1 LRFEGADIHQ
11 GEAAR
16 SEMAKT
22 SVAVPASVP
31 DARGKGRRLNPSRR
45 EAAWGFVFVGP
56 WIIGFLLFT
65 IGPLIASLIFS
76 LTDFDL
82 VRPEAVRFV
91 GLDNYAR
98 LTSDP
103 LVLQGLVVTA
113 KFAILAIP
121 VTTIGSLG
129 VAILV
134 NSPRL
139 FGRSVF
145 RTLFY
150 MPIQI
155 PLVASTLV
163 WISFLNPETGWLN
176 GLLGLVGIGG
186 PNWTNDAS
194 WVYAALTLIGLWGI
208 GNFMLV
214 NLAGLQSVPTEL
226 YEAARIDGAGPWS
239 MFRRITIPL
248 MSPIL
253 LYNLVISLITTFQY
267 FTQAYVLTNGRG
279 DPNNAT
285 LFINLDL
292 FREAFVNNHM
302 GYASAIGWLLFTIV
316 LAMTLILFVVA
327 RRRVYYA
334 GGGA

>member
-1 LRFEGADIHQ
+1 MATTQSGT
-11 GEAAR
+11 AAAPVR
-16 SEMAKT
+16 L
-22 SVAVPASVP
+22 
-31 DARGKGRRLNPSRR
+31 ARGGRRGLSPSRR
-45 EAAWGFVFVGP
+45 EAAWGLVFVGP
-56 WIIGFLLFT
+56 WIVGFLLFT
-65 IGPLIASLIFS
+65 VGPLIASFIFS
-76 LTDFDL
+76 LTDFNL
-82 VRPEAVRFV
+82 VRPEAVRYV
-91 GLDNYAR
+91 GADNYVR
-98 LTSDP
+98 LASDP
-103 LVLQGLVVTA
+103 LVIQGLVATA
-113 KFAILAIP
+113 KFALLAIP
-121 VTTIGSLG
+121 ATMIGSLA
-129 VAILV
+129 VAVLV

-163 WISFLNPETGWLN
+163 WVGFLNTETGWLN
-176 GLLGLVGIGG
+176 GLLSLVGIAG
-186 PNWTNDAS
+186 PDWLNSAT

-208 GNFMLV
+208 GNFMLIS
-214 NLAGLQSVPTEL
+214 LAGLQSVPTEL
-226 YEAARIDGAGPWS
+226 YEAARIDGAGPWG

-248 MSPIL
+248 ISPIL

-316 LAMTLILFVVA
+316 LILTVVLFAFA

-334 GGGA
+334 GGEA

>member
-1 LRFEGADIHQ
+1 M
-11 GEAAR
+11 
-16 SEMAKT
+16 S
-22 SVAVPASVP
+22 
-31 DARGKGRRLNPSRR
+31 PSRR
-45 EAAWGFVFVGP
+45 EAFWGIVFIGP

-65 IGPLIASLIFS
+65 IGPLIASLVLSF
-76 LTDFDL
+76 TDFDL
-82 VRPEAVRFV
+82 VRPEAVRFI
-91 GLDNYAR
+91 GLDNYSRMAG
-98 LTSDP
+98 DP
-103 LVLQGLVVTA
+103 LVVTGLVVTF
-113 KFAILAIP
+113 KFAIIAIP
-121 VTTIGSLG
+121 VTMIASLWI
-129 VAILV
+129 ALLV

-139 FGRSVF
+139 FGRNVF

-163 WISFLNPETGWLN
+163 WIGFLNTETGWLN
-176 GLLGLVGIGG
+176 KLLGIVGLPG
-186 PNWTNDAS
+186 PDWINTAT
-194 WVYAALTLIGLWGI
+194 WVYPALTLIGLWGI
-208 GNFMLV
+208 GNFMLI

-226 YEAARIDGAGPWS
+226 YEAARIDGAGGWT

-253 LYNLVISLITTFQY
+253 LYNLVIALITTFQY

-292 FREAFVNNHM
+292 YREAFVYNHM
-302 GYASAIGWLLFTIV
+302 GYASAIGWLLFAIV
-316 LAMTLILFVVA
+316 LALTVVLFFFA

-334 GGGA
+334 GGDA

>member
-1 LRFEGADIHQ
+1 
-11 GEAAR
+11 
-16 SEMAKT
+16 MATTQSTSLT
-22 SVAVPASVP
+22 SVPTRTAG
-31 DARGKGRRLNPSRR
+31 RGGMSPSRR
-45 EAAWGFVFVGP
+45 EAAWGFVFIGP
-56 WIIGFLLFT
+56 WIIGFLVFT
-65 IGPLIASLIFS
+65 VGPLIASLVLS
-76 LTDFDL
+76 LTDFNL
-82 VRPEAVRFV
+82 VRPEAVTFV
-91 GLDNYAR
+91 GVDNYAR
-98 LTSDP
+98 LASDP
-103 LVLQGLVVTA
+103 LVIQGFVATA
-113 KFAILAIP
+113 KFALLAIP
-121 VTTIGSLG
+121 VTMIGSLG
-129 VAILV
+129 VAVLV

-163 WISFLNPETGWLN
+163 WVGFLNTETGWLN
-176 GLLGLVGIGG
+176 GILQLVGIQG
-186 PNWTNDAS
+186 PDWLNNAG

-214 NLAGLQSVPTEL
+214 SLAGLQSVPTEL

-239 MFRRITIPL
+239 MFRRITIPM

-302 GYASAIGWLLFTIV
+302 GYAAAIGWLLFTIV
-316 LAMTLILFVVA
+316 LILTLVLFAVA

-334 GGGA
+334 GGEK

>member
-1 LRFEGADIHQ
+1 
-11 GEAAR
+11 
-16 SEMAKT
+16 MAKT
-22 SVAVPASVP
+22 SVAVPAP
-31 DARGKGRRLNPSRR
+31 TATRRRGIGPLRPSRR
-45 EAAWGFVFVGP
+45 EAAWGAVFVAP
-56 WIIGFLLFT
+56 WVIGFLLFT
-65 IGPLIASLIFS
+65 LGPLVASLVLS
-76 LTDFDL
+76 LTDFNL
-82 VRPEAVRFV
+82 VRPEAVKFV

-98 LTSDP
+98 MTTDP
-103 LVLQGLVVTA
+103 LVVQGLVVTA
-113 KFAILAIP
+113 KFALLAVP
-121 VTTIGSLG
+121 VTMVASLG
-129 VAILV
+129 VALLV

-139 FGRSVF
+139 IGRSGF

-163 WISFLNPETGWLN
+163 WIGFLNPETGWLN
-176 GLLGLVGIGG
+176 GLLGLVGIQG
-186 PNWTNDAS
+186 PDWTNSAT
-194 WVYAALTLIGLWGI
+194 WVYPALTLIGLWGI
-208 GNFMLV
+208 GNFMLI

-226 YEAARIDGAGPWS
+226 YEAARIDGAGPWN

-253 LYNLVISLITTFQY
+253 LYNLVICLITTFQY

-302 GYASAIGWLLFTIV
+302 GYAAAIGWLLFVIV
-316 LAMTLILFVVA
+316 LALTLILFAVA
-327 RRRVYYA
+327 RKRVYYA
-334 GGGA
+334 GGEA